1 MHASNVDINDLKKL
15 AWSGIPYELRPM
27 SWQLLLGYIPPNAER
42 RVATLA
48 RKRKEYMD
56 GVSQVFGSGL
66 DQTMWH
72 QISIDVPRTNP
83 HIKLYGFYATQR
95 VSVLPKPI
103 THVSNISN
111 RLLSEYS
118 IFGQFVILRAV
129 MFKVLMT

>member
-1 MHASNVDINDLKKL
+1 MC
-15 AWSGIPYELRPM
+15 
-27 SWQLLLGYIPPNAER
+27 WQLLLGYIPTNAER

-83 HIKLYGFYATQR
+83 HIKLYGFPTTQR
-95 VSVLPKPI
+95 VCSCFFLCRDMYANV
-103 THVSNISN
+103 
-111 RLLSEYS
+111 
-118 IFGQFVILRAV
+118 
-129 MFKVLMT
+129 